1 MHTCLCVTA
10 CLRAHSVFCSVLTGM
25 SVGDCAAAIIKEG
38 QQAGLTTREFCKRGK
53 CVPILP
59 VVKAAMY
66 DPQYAEQAR
75 L

>member
-1 MHTCLCVTA
+1 
-10 CLRAHSVFCSVLTGM
+10 M